1 MIKAIPTTYRG
12 INMRSRLEAKWAC
25 VFDQLGWN
33 WQYEPL
39 DFDGWI
45 PDFIVDGHGHAP
57 LLIDVK
63 PFSSFGESH
72 DLSAK
77 IGYALGKSLIDEYG
91 VFVTR
96 AYPMLVKPD
105 DACPVGWVSE
115 CYEDDEGKPKLMWDD
130 AIIRW
135 LGPGSNVYGLCAYN
149 CSYYDRVTGYY
160 DGSISDALSYSEF
173 MPFWHKATNATQW
186 KRAA

>member
-25 VFDQLGWN
+25 VFDQLGWK
-33 WQYEPL
+33 WEYEPL
-39 DFDGWI
+39 DFNGWI

-57 LLIDVK
+57 LLIEVK
-63 PFSSFGESH
+63 PFTSFDENH

-77 IGYALGKSLIDEYG
+77 ISYALGSKLDDYG
-91 VFVTR
+91 IFVTR

-105 DACPVGWVSE
+105 DPCPVGWISE
-115 CYEDDEGKPKLMWDD
+115 SYIEAGELKLMWDD

-135 LGPGSNVYGLCAYN
+135 LGPGSKVYGLCAS
-149 CSYYDRVTGYY
+149 CMSYFDRITGYY
-160 DGSISDALSYSEF
+160 DGSNSDALSYSDF
-173 MPFWHKATNATQW
+173 MPFWHNAINATQW